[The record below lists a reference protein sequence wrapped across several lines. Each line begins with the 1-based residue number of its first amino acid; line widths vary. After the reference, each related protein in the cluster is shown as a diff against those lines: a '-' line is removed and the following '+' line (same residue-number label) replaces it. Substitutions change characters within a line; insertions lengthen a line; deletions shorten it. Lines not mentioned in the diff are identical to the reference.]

1 MIRKE
6 YKNQVNLLLAVIPE
20 VSKEKC
26 FALHGGTAI
35 NLFIRNMPRLSV
47 DIDLTYVPIEEREVS
62 VRKINEALIRIKAS
76 IESVVPAVS
85 ITHQPS
91 ILKLLISTKNASI
104 KLEVNQIKRGVFA
117 PPFEAILCETA
128 QNEFDTFCTVPIV
141 PIGQLYGGKI
151 CAALGRQHPRDLFD
165 VKFLL
170 DNEGFSEEI
179 KKGFLLCLLGGER
192 PIHEIISPNLLDQR
206 STVEK
211 QFDGMTEE
219 RFTYDDFEETRFRL
233 ISTIQERLTEYD
245 KKFIL
250 GIKRLEPDWSQY
262 QFQDFPSVRWKLM
275 NIKALKENSEKK
287 YMDHY
292 KALER
297 SLLRN

>member
-117 PPFEAILCETA
+117 PPFEAILCEMA

>member
-1 MIRKE
+1 MIRQD

-20 VSKEKC
+20 VNKEKC
-26 FALHGGTAI
+26 FALHRGTAI

-76 IESVVPAVS
+76 IESIVPAVG
-85 ITHQPS
+85 ITHLPS
-91 ILKLLISTKNASI
+91 VLKLLISTKNASI

-151 CAALGRQHPRDLFD
+151 CAALARQHPRDLFD

-179 KKGFLLCLLGGER
+179 KKGLLLCLLGSDR
-192 PIHEIISPNLLDQR
+192 PIHEIISPNLTDQR
-206 STVEK
+206 SALEK
-211 QFDGMTEE
+211 QFEGMTEE
-219 RFTYDDFEETRFRL
+219 PFTYDDFEETLIRL
-233 ISTIQERLTEYD
+233 ISTIQEHLTEYD
-245 KKFIL
+245 REFLL

-262 QFQDFPSVRWKLM
+262 PFQDFPSVRWKLM
-275 NIKALKENSEKK
+275 NIKALKEKNGKK
-287 YMDHY
+287 YKDHY
-292 KALER
+292 NALVQ
-297 SLLRN
+297 SLLQK